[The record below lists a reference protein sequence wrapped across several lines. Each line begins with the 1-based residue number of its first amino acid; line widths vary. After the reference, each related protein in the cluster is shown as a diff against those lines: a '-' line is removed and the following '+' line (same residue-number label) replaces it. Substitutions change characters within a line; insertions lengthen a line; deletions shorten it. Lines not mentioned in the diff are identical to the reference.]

1 MSKIITF
8 RVTDEEKEKLDKL
21 AEELGITVSQ
31 LLRKGV
37 KEAIKMKEQPKE
49 EGSFKVSSF

>member
-49 EGSFKVSSF
+49 ESSFKVSSF

>member
-8 RVTDEEKEKLDKL
+8 RVTDEEKEQLDKL

-37 KEAIKMKEQPKE
+37 KEAIKIKEDKKDN
-49 EGSFKVSSF
+49 SLRVSNF